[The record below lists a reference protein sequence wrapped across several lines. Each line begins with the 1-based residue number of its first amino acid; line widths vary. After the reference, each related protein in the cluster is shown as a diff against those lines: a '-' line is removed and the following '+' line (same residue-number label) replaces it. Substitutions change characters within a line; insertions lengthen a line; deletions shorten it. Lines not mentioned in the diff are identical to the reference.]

1 MLIDMRS
8 MYIHKLEKGKFGSIV
23 LKEIPAGG
31 SVVTKVRPYDEA
43 LGTML
48 KKDKSVA
55 AAGSAVSFGTEP
67 GTTVA
72 SGSTL
77 LASEQKTKAG
87 LQGAAAG
94 KGKEKKL
101 NKQEPDLLTSAYKAI
116 ALPDDFTDTIGTCI
130 VNALYFFM
138 FVGALFLIYKKCIK
152 KQFAGNAEGVH
163 HEFDTDSQ
171 NFADV
176 NV

>member
-1 MLIDMRS
+1 MNKNFMLIDMRS

-77 LASEQKTKAG
+77 LASE
-87 LQGAAAG
+87 
-94 KGKEKKL
+94 
-101 NKQEPDLLTSAYKAI
+101 
-116 ALPDDFTDTIGTCI
+116 
-130 VNALYFFM
+130 
-138 FVGALFLIYKKCIK
+138 K
-152 KQFAGNAEGVH
+152 KQKLDFKEQLQEKERRRNLINR
-163 HEFDTDSQ
+163 SQ
-171 NFADV
+171 IF
-176 NV
+176 